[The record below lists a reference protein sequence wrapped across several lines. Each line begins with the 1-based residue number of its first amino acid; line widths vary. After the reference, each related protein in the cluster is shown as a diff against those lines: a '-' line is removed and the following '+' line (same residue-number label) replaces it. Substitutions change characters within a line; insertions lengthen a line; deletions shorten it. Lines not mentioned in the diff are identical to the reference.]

1 MRMKE
6 RGSEG
11 SLRVEEREEI
21 RHWLGAQETGSVEAV
36 RDYGEER
43 YGVVYHAKP
52 SSSELLEVGGRSSH
66 RSERSNPQRDGAQI
80 LARREESK
88 KNWRRTGTQSG
99 GEN

>member
-1 MRMKE
+1 LRMKE

-21 RHWLGAQETGSVEAV
+21 RHWSGAQETVRVEAV
-36 RDYGEER
+36 RDDVAER
-43 YGVVYHAKP
+43 YGVVYQAKQ
-52 SSSELLEVGGRSSH
+52 SSSELLEAGGRSSH
-66 RSERSNPQRDGAQI
+66 RSEKSNPQRDGAQI

-88 KNWRRTGTQSG
+88 KTWRRTGTKSG

>member
-21 RHWLGAQETGSVEAV
+21 RHWSGAQETVSVEAG
-36 RDYGEER
+36 RDDGEER
-43 YGVVYHAKP
+43 YGVVSHAKP
-52 SSSELLEVGGRSSH
+52 SSYELREAGGRSSH
-66 RSERSNPQRDGAQI
+66 RSEKSNPKRDGAQI
-80 LARREESK
+80 LARREEIK
-88 KNWRRTGTQSG
+88 KNWRRTGTKSG